1 MMAPSFAA
9 GTVVTSDYLPWV
21 RATAASFAEH
31 HPGSRYLVLSIDPP
45 SQDQLRSDDC
55 FEVLDPDDVGLS
67 SDERAWMELI
77 YTPLELSCALK
88 PVLLR
93 RILADVDT
101 AVYLDA
107 DMLVYDSLAGVAE
120 LAADT
125 GLVLSPHAL
134 SPRIDPAMETDD
146 DLLSFGQFNAGFLGV
161 GQAGL
166 DFLNWWASKLARDC
180 PDWDPASPRRYLDQR
195 WLDLAAG
202 YFNCSICRDPGV
214 NLARWNLHQRDLQTS
229 GDAYLVDGTPLR
241 VFHFSAFDPANPSSI
256 KRDNRWHPKIDPAH
270 SPPLRRLA
278 EDYAERLKR
287 AGWRPR
293 VGEQQVPELAG
304 IRLTS
309 PVRAGLR
316 AALTEAERLGV
327 APKGGPEDPQRLLGW
342 LRAPVS
348 AERLSWYL
356 WGLSSSHAG
365 VRGAFPN
372 VPGADEQR
380 LIGWSAGQGVALG
393 LVPPALAGQATP
405 LALNGP
411 KRFVAVVEHDELVGD
426 PSLLA
431 DVAREF
437 SADDDL
443 TLLLR
448 APGHDPAAL
457 VGELEPLLSAAGLD
471 APGSVD
477 ILALLD
483 PVPPALLAPRVT
495 AILTR
500 RPPHPHFAQHPVAPD
515 AAALRALTRAP
526 LPASGVA
533 LASS

>member
-1 MMAPSFAA
+1 MAPSFAA

-31 HPGSRYLVLSIDPP
+31 HSGSRYFVLSIDAP
-45 SQDQLRSDDC
+45 DERQLRSDDC
-55 FEVLDPDDVGLS
+55 FEVLRPDDVGLS
-67 SDERAWMELI
+67 RDERAWLELI

-93 RILADVDT
+93 RILADVDA

-107 DMLVYDSLAGVAE
+107 DMLVYDSLAGIVQQ
-120 LAADT
+120 AATT
-125 GLVLSPHAL
+125 GVVLSPHAL
-134 SPRIDPAMETDD
+134 SPRTNPAMETDD
-146 DLLSFGQFNAGFLGV
+146 DLLSFGQFNAGFLAV
-161 GQAGL
+161 GRAGREFL
-166 DFLNWWASKLARDC
+166 DWWAAKLARDC

-195 WLDLAAG
+195 WLDLAVG
-202 YFNCSICRDPGV
+202 YFNCAICRDPGV

-256 KRDNRWHPKIDPAH
+256 KRDSRWHPKIDPAH

-278 EDYAERLKR
+278 EDYAERLKH

-293 VGEQQVPELAG
+293 VGERQLPEIAG
-304 IRLTS
+304 IRLTT
-309 PVRAGLR
+309 PVRAALR

-327 APKGGPEDPQRLLGW
+327 GPKDGAEDPQRLLGW
-342 LRAPVS
+342 LRAPVT

-356 WGLSSSHAG
+356 WGLWSTHPG

-372 VPGADEQR
+372 VPGTDERR
-380 LIGWSAGQGVALG
+380 LIDWSAAQGLAIG
-393 LVPPALAGQATP
+393 LVPPALAGPATP

-411 KRFVAVVEHDELVGD
+411 KPFVAVVEVDEVTAD
-426 PSLLA
+426 PSLLDGIA
-431 DVAREF
+431 ATF
-437 SADDDL
+437 SATDEV

-448 APGHDPAAL
+448 APGHDPATL
-457 VGELEPLLSAAGLD
+457 VAELEPLLAAAGLD

-477 ILALLD
+477 MLALLD
-483 PVPPALLAPRVT
+483 PVPPALVAPRAA

-500 RPPHPHFAQHPVAPD
+500 RSPHPQFAQHPLASD
-515 AAALRALTRAP
+515 AATLRALTRAP
-526 LPASGVA
+526 LPAGGVV